1 MNIMLVSVRERT
13 REIGLCQAVG
23 AKTRDILTQ
32 FLVEAITLAIVGGVI
47 GILLGIT
54 ASAMISRIATWQTSV
69 GAGGVLLAVL
79 FSAMV
84 GISVTIPPAKP
95 HTSIRST
102 LSVREIGCSTAGLDK
117 PRLD

>member
-1 MNIMLVSVRERT
+1 MVGGIGIMNIMLVSVRERT

-54 ASAMISRIATWQTSV
+54 ATWQTSV